1 MVRRLL
7 SIWFPRLG
15 SDTSLRSRPVKGPF
29 ALTLRSGNADHLH
42 CLNPAAEARGLHR
55 GMPLAD
61 ARAVYPELATRPAD
75 LTREAAALA
84 SLRRWAS
91 RYAPMVA
98 TDGAGGLMA
107 DISGV
112 PHLFGGEAELRA
124 DLHARLE
131 RIGLTV
137 ATAIA
142 PTRGAAHAL
151 ARHKGGIVPDG
162 RLAEGI
168 GPLPVSALR
177 IDHDTA
183 VALARV
189 GLSRISDLIPL
200 PRAPLARRFGQE
212 LVLRLDQALGAQAE
226 PVAAAPEA
234 PHFGVRITLPEPIG
248 LQSDIMAG
256 LERLLEQLCTKLAL
270 HHRGARRLRLELR
283 RVDRGEVQVEIGL
296 ARAMRDAKRIKALFL
311 KGIEEIE
318 AGFGIDAL
326 RLVATG
332 TEPLAPEQIGGE
344 TTIRHEDALADL
356 ISRLGNRVGFER
368 VLRLLPAESKIPERS
383 FLMVAAAYSEPS
395 HPAPRRGPP
404 RPIRLFEPE
413 PVLMAT
419 TTAAGLPPASFRWR
433 RMRFNT
439 LRATGPERIAP
450 EWWFDDPAW
459 RTGLRDYWRIET
471 CEGLRL
477 WLFHTPQDPSWRAS
491 EGAQNWYVQGEFA

>member
-1 MVRRLL
+1 
-7 SIWFPRLG
+7 
-15 SDTSLRSRPVKGPF
+15 
-29 ALTLRSGNADHLH
+29 
-42 CLNPAAEARGLHR
+42 
-55 GMPLAD
+55 MPLAD
-61 ARAVYPELATRPAD
+61 ARAVYPDLATRPAD
-75 LTREAAALA
+75 LAREATALA

-98 TDGAGGLMA
+98 TDGADGLMA

-131 RIGLTV
+131 RIGLAV

-151 ARHKGGIVPDG
+151 ARHGGGIVPDG
-162 RLAEGI
+162 RLAEELA
-168 GPLPVSALR
+168 PLPVSALR

-212 LVLRLDQALGAQAE
+212 LVLRLDQMLGTQAE
-226 PVAAAPEA
+226 PVAAAAEA
-234 PHFGVRITLPEPIG
+234 PHFGVRMTLPEPIG
-248 LQSDIMAG
+248 LQSDVMAG
-256 LERLLEQLCTKLAL
+256 LERLLEQLCAKLAL

-296 ARAMRDAKRIKALFL
+296 ARAMRDAIRIKALFL
-311 KGIEEIE
+311 KGIDEIE

-326 RLVATG
+326 RLVATQ
-332 TEPLAPEQIGGE
+332 TEPLAPEQIGG
-344 TTIRHEDALADL
+344 TPATRHADALADL
-356 ISRLGNRVGFER
+356 ISRLGNRLGFER

-383 FLMVAAAYSEPS
+383 FLMAAAAYSEPG
-395 HPAPRRGPP
+395 HAARRRGPP
-404 RPIRLFEPE
+404 RPIRLFLPE
-413 PVLMAT
+413 PVLMA
-419 TTAAGLPPASFRWR
+419 APLAPGHPPPSFRWR
-433 RMRFNT
+433 RMWFST

-459 RTGLRDYWRIET
+459 RSGLRDYWRIET
-471 CEGLRL
+471 CEGPRL